1 MNNILQSV
9 NSPSDLRKLSE
20 SEISQLA
27 EEIRHYL
34 VDTVSRTGG
43 HLAPNLGVVELT
55 IAIHLA
61 LDCPRDKIVWDV
73 GHQSYV
79 HKLLTGR
86 REAFGTLR
94 QQGGMSGFP
103 KPSESKYDSFATGHS
118 STSISAALGMALA
131 RDKAR
136 QDHTV
141 LAVIG
146 DGALGGGMAFEA
158 LNHAGH
164 AKTDLIVILNDN
176 EMSISRSVG
185 ALAGVLGS
193 ARTHPSR
200 RRFRSGFHRFVMGI
214 PIIGKA
220 IRAAGHRL
228 KKSVKSFVLPGMVF
242 EELGFTYLG
251 PIDGHNV
258 RVVRRAIEDA
268 KRARGPVL
276 IHAITRKG
284 KGYAPAEQNP
294 AKFHGTG
301 PFVVETG
308 IQVSGGQSTFT
319 SYFSEFMMRAGREDD
334 RIVAITA
341 AMAEG
346 TGLRSFAEAFP
357 DRFYD
362 VGIAEQHAVTFA
374 AGLASAGLRP
384 VVAIYSTFL
393 QRAYDQIVHDV
404 ALQGLPVV
412 FAVDRA
418 GIVGED
424 GATHQGV
431 LDLGYLRQIPGMTVM
446 APKDGAELC
455 NMFKL
460 ALEHDGPSAIR
471 YPKAAG
477 SGIDGGRSTSRIHL
491 GKAEV
496 LRDGTDCTIFAVGP
510 MAGRALEA
518 SRILSTRGVSCAVVN
533 PRFVKPIDVHTL
545 RHYAETTRTIIT
557 CEDSCL
563 AGGFG
568 SAVLESM
575 LEAGLSD
582 VHVVRLGVPDDFVGQ
597 GIRDVVLSD
606 LGLDAK
612 GIVDAVL
619 RTASVKGS
627 KSSSGGGLYVSTS

>member
-1 MNNILQSV
+1 MSSILQNV
-9 NSPSDLRKLSE
+9 NFPSDLRKLSE
-20 SEISQLA
+20 DEIRQLA
-27 EEIRHYL
+27 EEIRRYL
-34 VDTVSRTGG
+34 VNTVSRTGG

-55 IAIHLA
+55 IAIHMA

-86 REAFGTLR
+86 REAFSTLR
-94 QQGGMSGFP
+94 QQGGISGFP

-131 RDKAR
+131 RDKAG

-146 DGALGGGMAFEA
+146 DGSLGGGMAFEA

-164 AKTDLIVILNDN
+164 TKTDLIVILNDN

-220 IRAAGHRL
+220 IQAAGHRL

-251 PIDGHNV
+251 PIDGHNI
-258 RVVRRAIEDA
+258 RAVRRAIEDA
-268 KRARGPVL
+268 RRARGPVM

-294 AKFHGTG
+294 AMFHGTG
-301 PFVVETG
+301 PFAVETG
-308 IQVSGGQSTFT
+308 IQVSGGQPTFT
-319 SYFSEFMMRAGREDD
+319 SYFTEFMMRAAREDD

-362 VGIAEQHAVTFA
+362 VGIAEQHAITFA

-431 LDLGYLRQIPGMTVM
+431 FDLGYMRQIPGMVVM
-446 APKDGAELC
+446 APRDGLELC
-455 NMFKL
+455 SMFAV
-460 ALEHDGPSAIR
+460 ALEHGGPSAIR
-471 YPKAAG
+471 YPKASGLGPDGVHPAG
-477 SGIDGGRSTSRIHL
+477 RIHF
-491 GKAEV
+491 GRAEV
-496 LRDGTDCTIFAVGP
+496 VRDGTDCSVFAVGSMVWP
-510 MAGRALEA
+510 ALEA

-533 PRFVKPIDVHTL
+533 PRFVKPIDVDTL
-545 RHYAETTRTIIT
+545 IHYAKNTGMVIT

-563 AGGFG
+563 VGGFG
-568 SAVLESM
+568 SAVLES
-575 LEAGLSD
+575 LSEAGLSD
-582 VHVVRLGVPDDFVGQ
+582 VRVVRLGVPDDFVGH
-597 GIRDVVLSD
+597 GKRDIVLSD

-612 GIVDAVL
+612 GIADAVL
-619 RTASVKGS
+619 RAVGVDEG
-627 KSSSGGGLYVSTS
+627 KSSAGGGLYVSTS

>member
-1 MNNILQSV
+1 MMSILQSID
-9 NSPSDLRKLSE
+9 SPSDLRRLSDR
-20 SEISQLA
+20 EIRQLA

-34 VDTVSRTGG
+34 VHTVSRTGG

-61 LDCPRDKIVWDV
+61 LDCPRDKVIWDV

-86 REAFGTLR
+86 CGAFASLR
-94 QQGGMSGFP
+94 QQGGISGFP
-103 KPSESKYDSFATGHS
+103 KPSESEYDAFATGHS

-131 RDKAR
+131 RDAAGE
-136 QDHTV
+136 DYTV
-141 LAVIG
+141 MAVIG
-146 DGALGGGMAFEA
+146 DGALGGGMALEA
-158 LNHAGH
+158 MNHAGH
-164 AKTDLIVILNDN
+164 TKTDLIVILNDN

-193 ARTHPSR
+193 ARTHPGR
-200 RRFRSGFHRFVMGI
+200 RRFKYGFDRFVMGI
-214 PIIGKA
+214 PVIGKA
-220 IRAAGHRL
+220 LKAAGYRL

-258 RVVRRAIEDA
+258 KAVSRAIDDA
-268 KRARGPVL
+268 KRAGGPVL
-276 IHAITRKG
+276 IHVITRKG
-284 KGYAPAEQNP
+284 KGYAPAEQDP

-308 IQVSGGQSTFT
+308 TQISSDRPTFT
-319 SYFSEFMMRAGREDD
+319 SHFSEFMLRAAEEDD

-346 TGLRSFAEAFP
+346 TGLRSFAEAYP
-357 DRFYD
+357 GRFYD

-374 AGLASAGLRP
+374 AGLAAAGLRP

-404 ALQGLPVV
+404 ALQGLPVIL
-412 FAVDRA
+412 AVDRG

-424 GATHQGV
+424 GPTHQGL
-431 LDLGYLRQIPGMTVM
+431 LDVGYLRQIPGMTVM
-446 APKDGAELC
+446 APKDGAELQS
-455 NMFKL
+455 MFGT

-471 YPKAAG
+471 YPKSACPEREVEWPARP
-477 SGIDGGRSTSRIHL
+477 IPI

-496 LRDGTDCTIFAVGP
+496 MRDGLHCAIFALGP
-510 MAGRALEA
+510 MVWPALEA

-533 PRFVKPIDVHTL
+533 PRFVKPIDVDTL
-545 RHYAETTRTIIT
+545 LEYAGRTGIIIT

-568 SAVLESM
+568 SAVLES
-575 LEAGLSD
+575 LSEAGVFD
-582 VHVVRLGVPDDFVGQ
+582 VHVVRLGAPDDFVGQ
-597 GIRDVVLSD
+597 GKRDDVLSD

-612 GIVDAVL
+612 GIADAVMQAL
-619 RTASVKGS
+619 RGREGERAV
-627 KSSSGGGLYVSTS
+627 GGGLYVSTS